1 MRLYLIQHG
10 EAKSK
15 EQDPERPLTE
25 KGLRD
30 VRKVAEFI
38 KPLGLRVRSVLH
50 SGKARAAQ
58 TAEVLASAVDADEG
72 IFQHDGLGP
81 NDPVQPVAKDIQQ
94 ATEDLMIVGHLP
106 FLGKLAARLLTGSE
120 SAELVAF
127 RNGGIV
133 CLEHAQDGT
142 WKLVWMIVP
151 ELILAFRNNV
161 GT

>member
-10 EAKSK
+10 EAKTK

-72 IFQHDGLGP
+72 VVQRDGLGP
-81 NDPVQPVAKDIQQ
+81 NDPVDPMAKEIKRVAV
-94 ATEDLMIVGHLP
+94 DLMIVGHLP
-106 FLGKLAARLLTGSE
+106 GVQSGPRLETGVDDY
-120 SAELVAF
+120 AGTYFGLL
-127 RNGGIV
+127 RNV
-133 CLEHAQDGT
+133 
-142 WKLVWMIVP
+142 
-151 ELILAFRNNV
+151 V

>member
-10 EAKSK
+10 EAKPK
-15 EQDPERPLTE
+15 QQDPERPLTE

-38 KPLGLRVRSVLH
+38 KPLGLRVRAVLH

-72 IFQHDGLGP
+72 IVQRDGLGP
-81 NDPVQPVAKDIQQ
+81 NDPVDPVAKDIRR
-94 ATEDLMIVGHLP
+94 AAEDLMIVGHLP

-120 SAELVAF
+120 SAEVVAF

-133 CLEHAQDGT
+133 CLEYDPDRA
-142 WKLVWMIVP
+142 WRLAWMITP
-151 ELILAFRNNV
+151 ELISAS
-161 GT
+161 